1 MAELSEEERIAAEPA
16 ERKRIKVTFE
26 QGVRIVAPY
35 TWHRLFEQIIAVVP
49 VVGYLAIFQWAILR
63 WNIQEIGLVTGGIS
77 MVILGL
83 VFFMEGVKIGI
94 LPMGE
99 SVGRIL
105 PQRTRIVGVLLF
117 AFLLG
122 LLAAYGEPV
131 IGSLQIAG
139 SGVNPE
145 KAPLLYTLLLGKPF
159 YIVVGISLGVG
170 IAFLVGI
177 LRYIR
182 GWSIKPIVLTLVG
195 ASAVLSL
202 LASRDPDM
210 AAAMGL
216 AWDAGAVIAGPVS
229 TPLVLALGLGTC
241 LVLGKSNTGMAGL
254 GSVGMMSLFPVVIV
268 LGIIFIIRQTDYA
281 TLAAT
286 TQTQVEQHPDAIRVA
301 IDSLVNGA
309 RAIVPVFLFLIITLR
324 VWLKETEECIP
335 LSHFFLAGGF
345 AIFGLFLFNFGLS
358 VGLGELGN
366 QVGHRLP
373 HSFHPPGAALYPT
386 AIGKIVV
393 VVFGGILGYGA
404 TLAEPAF
411 NTLGQ
416 QVEDITQGA
425 FKKWLFS
432 QAVAIG
438 VGVGAALGMASLIY
452 GWDFLI
458 LLLLPYLVLFVLTL
472 LSKEEY
478 ASIAWDG
485 GAVTTGPVT
494 VPLKISIGIALS
506 HATGFAEGFGILALA
521 SAYPV
526 MNILLLGLYVSRRQ
540 KEKEGEA

>member
-1 MAELSEEERIAAEPA
+1 MAELARTVAVPA
-16 ERKRIKVTFE
+16 ERKKIKVTFG
-26 QGVRIVAPY
+26 QAVHIVAPY
-35 TWHRLFEQIIAVVP
+35 TWHQLFEQLVAVIP
-49 VVGYLAIFQWAILR
+49 VVLYLALFQWIILR
-63 WNIQEIGLVTGGIS
+63 WNIQEIGVVSCGIS

-99 SVGRIL
+99 TVGRIL
-105 PQRTRIVGVLLF
+105 PQRTGLVGVLVF
-117 AFLLG
+117 AFVLG

-139 SGVNPE
+139 SGVDPE
-145 KAPLLYTLLLGKPF
+145 KAPLLYTLLLGKPY
-159 YIVVGISLGVG
+159 YIVVGISIGVG
-170 IAFLVGI
+170 IAFLIGI
-177 LRYIR
+177 LRYVR

-195 ASAVLSL
+195 VSALVSL

-210 AAAMGL
+210 ASAVGL

-229 TPLVLALGLGTC
+229 TPLILALGMGTC
-241 LVLGKSNTGMAGL
+241 LVLGKSNTGMSGL

-268 LGIIFIIRQTDYA
+268 LGIIFFIRQSDYA
-281 TLAAT
+281 TVAATT
-286 TQTQVEQHPDAIRVA
+286 TQTQVQQHPDAA
-301 IDSLVNGA
+301 QLALDSLVNGA
-309 RAIVPVFLFLIITLR
+309 RAIVPVFLFLILTLR
-324 VWLKETEECIP
+324 VWLKEKEECIP

-373 HSFHPPGAALYPT
+373 HSFHPPDDPLYPSPL
-386 AIGKIVV
+386 GKIVV
-393 VVFGGILGYGA
+393 VIFGGILGYGA

-438 VGVGAALGMASLIY
+438 VGVGAGLGMASLVY
-452 GWDFLI
+452 GWNFMT
-458 LLLLPYLVLFVLTL
+458 LLLLPYLVLFILTL
-472 LSKEEY
+472 LSSEKY

-494 VPLKISIGIALS
+494 VPLKIAIGIALS

-526 MNILLLGLYVSRRQ
+526 MNILLLGLYVSRLQ
-540 KEKEGEA
+540 KRKEGEA